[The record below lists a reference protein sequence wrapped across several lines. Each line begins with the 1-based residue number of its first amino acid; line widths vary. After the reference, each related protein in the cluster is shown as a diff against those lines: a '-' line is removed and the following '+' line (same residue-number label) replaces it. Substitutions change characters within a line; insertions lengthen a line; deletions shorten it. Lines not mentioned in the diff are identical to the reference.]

1 MTNSEFQA
9 LLDEAYSHQKLMAKL
24 NAISYEIIELSKVQQ
39 KNCVD
44 RILHAFK
51 HDICCARPISISI
64 FGRTDI
70 TMSRN
75 MNISQNIEITKLS
88 KIGTFKIDI
97 LISYRY
103 YHV

>member
-39 KNCVD
+39 KKICVD

-64 FGRTDI
+64 FEFQKVKNRD
-70 TMSRN
+70 N
-75 MNISQNIEITKLS
+75 Q
-88 KIGTFKIDI
+88 F
-97 LISYRY
+97 
-103 YHV
+103 

>member
-51 HDICCARPISISI
+51 HDICCARPISI

-75 MNISQNIEITKLS
+75 MNEYQSNYRNNEIVKNR
-88 KIGTFKIDI
+88 DI
-97 LISYRY
+97 QD
-103 YHV
+103 

>member
-1 MTNSEFQA
+1 MGLFLMTNSEFQA

-51 HDICCARPISISI
+51 HDICCARPISI
-64 FGRTDI
+64 FERTDI

-75 MNISQNIEITKLS
+75 MNINQNIEISKLS
-88 KIGTFKIDI
+88 KIGTFKD
-97 LISYRY
+97 
-103 YHV
+103 